1 MKRNV
6 SPLMIR
12 KKNTRKTFQGYS
24 FTARWKNFSP
34 DFDTKEPLHSAA
46 ECHKQ
51 QLLSYLMG
59 NKEDTKDVVNY
70 IRMENKL
77 GLFTEEFKKEMDGL
91 LLGATAE
98 V

>member
-1 MKRNV
+1 
-6 SPLMIR
+6 
-12 KKNTRKTFQGYS
+12 
-24 FTARWKNFSP
+24 
-34 DFDTKEPLHSAA
+34 LHSAA

-59 NKEDTKDVVNY
+59 RKEDTKGVVNY

-77 GLFTEEFKKEMDGL
+77 GLFTEEFNKEMDRL
-91 LLGATAE
+91 LLGATSD